1 MPTPTEHRT
10 VQARILAYA
19 QELGWVYVPRAEA
32 ERRRGFDAAAHRN
45 EQARNASLFFD
56 AVLDAQVRCFNP
68 RYTEAPGALPAQL
81 RLLHT
86 DIYGNREFL
95 AHLRNQ
101 GKFFDHQENR
111 ERDLVLIDYSAE
123 GVPVG
128 GPVGGLSSS
137 PVSTGAGK
145 VSGGPGGPQVG
156 IVAGGVSGGQECPQV
171 GTVVGGVTGGQECP
185 PTRGRN
191 IYEVTEEWVTNNGH
205 HTTREDVVFLI
216 NGIPVLVIECKNAT
230 KDEGIALG
238 IDQIRRYHRETPE
251 VMVPQQLFT
260 ATDAIGFR
268 YGVTWNTVYRNIFEW
283 KGGHWVG
290 GHSCPPR
297 GPGAE
302 GTGGAAAP
310 PDLTGEPGGPPTQ
323 GFFDPSASVNPRAHR
338 VPHWHQP
345 GVYCFV
351 TWRMGDSLPREV
363 LDEWRSER
371 DAWLRQNPE
380 PWTEATELEYF
391 DRFSRRM
398 DKWLDAGRGSCPF
411 RDPTLARIVGNTLQH
426 FDGQH
431 FELVSYVVMP
441 NHVHVLFRP
450 MGEHTVGEI
459 VKSWKGFSAREVNKR
474 LGRTGSLW
482 NDDYWDRLIR
492 NEAHF
497 GKVRDYIHNNPVV
510 SGLKEGEYLLYEK
523 DALTVG
529 GPSSTPHTTSSPP
542 DTTGSSLR
550 SSAGVSG
557 GPGGP
562 PSSIPGRLEAKVK
575 AFCAIPQVLALLKD
589 YIVFAEK
596 DEELNKY
603 ILRQHQTT
611 AVERVVHRALDPQ
624 RRRGLVWHTQGSGKT
639 FTMIKAAELLF
650 KAPEADKPTV
660 LLMIDRNELEDQMLK
675 NLAALGLGN
684 VEHAE
689 SISKL
694 NKLLKDDYRGIIVC
708 MVHKFRDMPANI
720 NTRRN
725 IYVLIDEAHRTTGGD
740 LGNFLMAGLPNASYL
755 GFTGTPI
762 DKTAYGRGTF
772 KTFGGEDDKGYLHK
786 YSIADS
792 IADGTTLPLYY
803 NLAPNE
809 LLVPHETLDKEFL
822 SLAEAEGMADIEHLN
837 KVLDRA
843 VNLKN
848 FLKGKERIKKVAEF
862 VAKHYKENVEPLGYK
877 AFLVGVDREACALY
891 KHALDQYLPP
901 EYSAV
906 VYTGN
911 NNDSA
916 ALKEFHLDETKERQI
931 RKAFTKLEQH
941 PKILIVTE
949 KLLTGFDAPVLYAMY
964 LDKPMRDHTLLQAIA
979 RVNRPYENE
988 EAGMVKPHGFVLDFV
1003 GIFDKLEK
1011 ALAFDSDEINAIVKD
1026 IALLKGLF
1034 KSKMEQKVPGWL
1046 ALVGGRFD
1054 DRDVDTLIEHF
1065 RDPERRK
1072 EFFKEYK
1079 EIEMLYEIISPDAFL
1094 RPWIDT
1100 YATLSAIY
1108 HVVRKAYARRVEVD
1122 REFQRKTN
1130 NLVQEHIDAYQVN
1143 GPLDLVEINERTIE
1157 LIKQKNA
1164 GDGTKVINL
1173 VKSIGKKAEEQSD
1186 DPYLIAM
1193 AERAKAVQESFE
1205 NRQIGTAEALADL
1218 LKEVE
1223 RNEERRK
1230 EQAAKG
1236 FDGLTYF
1243 VYRTLLDA
1251 EVGDA
1256 EAVSRKI
1263 KEAFVA
1269 LPHWK
1274 QSEKDLRELRK
1285 KVTFAIYA
1293 QEEDLEKVTR
1303 LVEDLFTLLEKANTI

>member
-1 MPTPTEHRT
+1 MS
-10 VQARILAYA
+10 A
-19 QELGWVYVPRAEA
+19 VPE
-32 ERRRGFDAAAHRN
+32 AAA
-45 EQARNASLFFD
+45 
-56 AVLDAQVRCFNP
+56 
-68 RYTEAPGALPAQL
+68 
-81 RLLHT
+81 
-86 DIYGNREFL
+86 
-95 AHLRNQ
+95 
-101 GKFFDHQENR
+101 
-111 ERDLVLIDYSAE
+111 
-123 GVPVG
+123 
-128 GPVGGLSSS
+128 
-137 PVSTGAGK
+137 
-145 VSGGPGGPQVG
+145 
-156 IVAGGVSGGQECPQV
+156 
-171 GTVVGGVTGGQECP
+171 
-185 PTRGRN
+185 
-191 IYEVTEEWVTNNGH
+191 
-205 HTTREDVVFLI
+205 
-216 NGIPVLVIECKNAT
+216 
-230 KDEGIALG
+230 
-238 IDQIRRYHRETPE
+238 
-251 VMVPQQLFT
+251 
-260 ATDAIGFR
+260 
-268 YGVTWNTVYRNIFEW
+268 
-283 KGGHWVG
+283 
-290 GHSCPPR
+290 
-297 GPGAE
+297 
-302 GTGGAAAP
+302 
-310 PDLTGEPGGPPTQ
+310 
-323 GFFDPSASVNPRAHR
+323 
-338 VPHWHQP
+338 
-345 GVYCFV
+345 
-351 TWRMGDSLPREV
+351 
-363 LDEWRSER
+363 
-371 DAWLRQNPE
+371 
-380 PWTEATELEYF
+380 
-391 DRFSRRM
+391 
-398 DKWLDAGRGSCPF
+398 
-411 RDPTLARIVGNTLQH
+411 
-426 FDGQH
+426 
-431 FELVSYVVMP
+431 
-441 NHVHVLFRP
+441 
-450 MGEHTVGEI
+450 
-459 VKSWKGFSAREVNKR
+459 
-474 LGRTGSLW
+474 
-482 NDDYWDRLIR
+482 
-492 NEAHF
+492 
-497 GKVRDYIHNNPVV
+497 
-510 SGLKEGEYLLYEK
+510 
-523 DALTVG
+523 
-529 GPSSTPHTTSSPP
+529 
-542 DTTGSSLR
+542 
-550 SSAGVSG
+550 
-557 GPGGP
+557 
-562 PSSIPGRLEAKVK
+562 IPGRLEAKVK

-589 YIVFAEK
+589 FIVFAEK

-624 RRRGLVWHTQGSGKT
+624 KRRGLVWHTQGSGKT

-684 VEHAE
+684 VEHAG
-689 SISKL
+689 SINAL
-694 NKLLKDDYRGIIVC
+694 NKLLKADYRGIIVC

-720 NTRRN
+720 NTRKN

-762 DKTAYGRGTF
+762 DRTAYGRGTF

-822 SLAEAEGMADIEHLN
+822 GLAEAEGLADIEHLN

-848 FLKGKERIKKVAEF
+848 FLKGRDRIKKVAEF
-862 VAKHYKENVEPLGYK
+862 VARHYKENVEPLGYK

-891 KHALDQYLPP
+891 KHALDQFLPP
-901 EYSAV
+901 EYSEV

-916 ALKEFHLDETKERQI
+916 ALKEFHLDEKKERQI
-931 RKAFTKLEQH
+931 RKAFTKLDQQ

-988 EAGMVKPHGFVLDFV
+988 QAEMVKPHGFVLDFV

-1034 KSKMEQKVPGWL
+1034 KMKMEQKVPAYL

-1054 DRDVDTLIEHF
+1054 DKDVDVLIEHF

-1079 EIEMLYEIISPDAFL
+1079 EVEMLYEIISPDAFL
-1094 RPWIDT
+1094 RPYIEP

-1108 HVVRKAYARRVEVD
+1108 DVVRKAYTKRVEVD
-1122 REFQRKTN
+1122 RDFQRKTN
-1130 NLVQEHIDAYQVN
+1130 NLVQEHIGTYQVN

-1173 VKSIGKKAEEQSD
+1173 IKSIEKHGNDNSD
-1186 DPYLIAM
+1186 DPFLIAM

-1205 NRQIGTAEALADL
+1205 SRQSGTKEALDDL
-1218 LKEVE
+1218 LRLVQQ
-1223 RNEERRK
+1223 NEERK
-1230 EQAAKG
+1230 KVQAEKG

-1243 VYRTLLDA
+1243 VFRTLLDA
-1251 EVGDA
+1251 KVPEA

-1263 KEAFVA
+1263 RQAFVE

-1274 QSEKDLRELRK
+1274 DSEKDLRELRK

-1293 QEEDLEKVTR
+1293 QEEDLETVTR
-1303 LVEDLFTLLEKANTI
+1303 LVDELFTLLEKADKL